1 MTPKSSRKIAQT
13 TPYERQYGS
22 PITPEQLAEYT
33 ILSQIGE
40 GSFAT
45 IYQAE
50 NLKLPEDA
58 PTRCLAI
65 KRFKPEHT
73 DIGENEARIMVD
85 LFPHNESGFCINFF
99 SGFLT
104 KHSDGTDDCYLILLE
119 LLNWSRPLT
128 LTPIPAYISPQMG
141 VLGYQ
146 PSPYYVLAKLS
157 LQLLNGLVEIHERN
171 YTQCDIKP
179 ENIIYVED
187 NVHSSRIKII
197 DFGNS
202 SRTSDL
208 RDYSD
213 DFQLQPIGYRAP
225 EVIIGDPTMNEKI
238 DVWGVGVVLLEL
250 LVNNMYKS
258 LKNEWRLILSE
269 GLQQGV
275 MSITK
280 SIESFDVYRNKR
292 TLFWTPELES
302 DELIRTGAIPAES
315 VTIQNLAAVMV
326 TKENR
331 ESTLALDFLLCLLRV
346 DHRLR
351 WSAAEA
357 LRHPFLVET
366 LQGAW
371 ANILFPDRTK
381 LPSGTSQLEEFGL
394 L

>member
-1 MTPKSSRKIAQT
+1 MTARNSNSNVQT

-22 PITPEQLAEYT
+22 PITAEQLADYT

-58 PTRCLAI
+58 PARCLAI
-65 KRFKPEHT
+65 KRFKPEYI

-85 LFPHNESGFCINFF
+85 LFPNNESAFCINFF

-104 KHSDGTDDCYLILLE
+104 KNSDGTDECYLILLE
-119 LLNWSRPLT
+119 LLNWTRPLT
-128 LTPIPAYISPQMG
+128 LTPVPAYISPQMG

-157 LQLLNGLVEIHERN
+157 LQLLNGLVEIHERG
-171 YTQCDIKP
+171 YTHCDIKP

-202 SRTSDL
+202 SRTTDL
-208 RDYSD
+208 RDYTD
-213 DFQLQPIGYRAP
+213 NFELQSIGYRAP
-225 EVIIGDPTMNEKI
+225 EVIIGDPTLNDKI
-238 DVWGVGVVLLEL
+238 DVWSVGVVLLEI

-258 LKNEWRLILSE
+258 LKNEWRLILAE
-269 GLQQGV
+269 GLRPGII
-275 MSITK
+275 SITK
-280 SIESFDVYRNKR
+280 SIESFDVYQNKR
-292 TLFWTPELES
+292 TLFWKPEFSS
-302 DELIRTGAIPAES
+302 DNLIRSGAIPTES
-315 VTIQNLAAVMV
+315 VTIQNLAEVMV
-326 TKENR
+326 TRENR
-331 ESTLALDFLLCLLRV
+331 DSTLALDFLLCLLRV

-351 WSAAEA
+351 WSATEA
-357 LRHPFLVET
+357 LRHPFLIET

-371 ANILFPDRTK
+371 ANALFPDRTK

-394 L
+394 F